1 MLDEVVLQNASKYVI
16 FLEYEKLVFCFSIQA
31 TFGFLTLVNIV
42 KNQKLLEMKKETI
55 WGFLI
60 LLEYD
65 VKKLKPFARQFH

>member
-1 MLDEVVLQNASKYVI
+1 MALRNASKYVI

-31 TFGFLTLVNIV
+31 TFGFLTLVNATSIV
-42 KNQKLLEMKKETI
+42 KNPKLLEMKKETI

-65 VKKLKPFARQFH
+65 VKKLKLFARQFH